1 MTPSIDL
8 SIEDPRWGAALG
20 DPEALVTE
28 TFAAVFAHEGKTGEV
43 SVCLADDATV
53 RDLNARYRGKDK
65 PTNVLSFPPPAAFA
79 DFLGDIV
86 LAYETVAE
94 EAAAQ
99 GKTLR
104 DHARHL
110 LAHGLL
116 HLLGYDH
123 ETDADASVMEGRERV
138 ILAALGAPD
147 PYADH
152 G

>member
-1 MTPSIDL
+1 MTIDL
-8 SIEDPRWGAALG
+8 SLEDPRWEAALG
-20 DPEALVTE
+20 DPAALVTE
-28 TFAAVFAHEGKTGEV
+28 TVTAVFAHEGAAGEV

-53 RDLNARYRGKDK
+53 QDLNARFRGKDR
-65 PTNVLSFPPPAAFA
+65 PTNVLS
-79 DFLGDIV
+79 
-86 LAYETVAE
+86 YETVAD
-94 EAAAQ
+94 EAAVQ

-123 ETDADASVMEGRERV
+123 ETDADASVMEGKERL